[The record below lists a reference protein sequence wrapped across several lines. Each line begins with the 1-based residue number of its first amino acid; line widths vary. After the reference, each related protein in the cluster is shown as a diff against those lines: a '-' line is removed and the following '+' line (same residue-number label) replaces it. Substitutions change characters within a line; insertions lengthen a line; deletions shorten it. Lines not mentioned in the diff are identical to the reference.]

1 MDIIVDSIHLDCMN
15 LIKKEGIQQEY
26 LVRGFQ
32 NESFKDFSF
41 SKSLILNHAFITK
54 LAPPPPPTSL
64 LWSMSLRLLPPTKH
78 YGILG
83 QFMMNTHPE

>member
-15 LIKKEGIQQEY
+15 VIKKEGIKQEY

-41 SKSLILNHAFITK
+41 SKSLILNGKQNPCLHHEIS
-54 LAPPPPPTSL
+54 PTS
-64 LWSMSLRLLPPTKH
+64 S
-78 YGILG
+78 
-83 QFMMNTHPE
+83 TH